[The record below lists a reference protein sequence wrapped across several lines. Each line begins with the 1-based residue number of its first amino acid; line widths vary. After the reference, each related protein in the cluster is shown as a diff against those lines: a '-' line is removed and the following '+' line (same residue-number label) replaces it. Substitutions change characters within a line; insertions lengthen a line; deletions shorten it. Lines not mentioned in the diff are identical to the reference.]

1 MSRAARHR
9 MQGSTGFTLLE
20 IMLAMLVLA
29 MVVTMVSLTLSAS
42 MKAIDAAMDQG
53 DVYYR
58 AQVAL
63 ERISEDLS
71 SALLPADVE
80 FIGNSGEN
88 DNGSAATL
96 SFASLGHVV
105 FDSETG
111 QPGLGLIG
119 YSVRPDKE
127 DEQQLLL
134 LRTDVLYRPLA
145 DNQARTAQNN
155 DAEAF
160 LLSDRLRSV
169 KFSFVDRNGEVL
181 ENWNT
186 RVDPNDKEA
195 ERWLPVAVSC
205 RLEFWINQDEETSV
219 SFETTVILP
228 VGMIQPQSDQ
238 ENRDAA

>member
-1 MSRAARHR
+1 MLTDSRDWLRCSA
-9 MQGSTGFTLLE
+9 GFTLLE

-29 MVVTMVSLTLSAS
+29 MVVSMVSLTLSGS
-42 MKAIDAAMDQG
+42 IKAIDATMDQG

-58 AQVAL
+58 AQIAM

-80 FIGNSGEN
+80 FIGNAGED
-88 DNGSAATL
+88 DNGAAASL
-96 SFASLGHVV
+96 SFASLAHVV
-105 FDSETG
+105 FNAKSD

-119 YSVRPDKE
+119 YTVRADKE

-134 LRTDVLYRPLA
+134 LRTDILYRPLA
-145 DNQARTAQNN
+145 DEQGSKTQNN
-155 DAEAF
+155 DVEAF
-160 LLSDRLRSV
+160 LLCDRLRSV
-169 KFSFVDRNGEVL
+169 KFSFVDHNGEVL

-186 RVDPNDKEA
+186 RVDPDDKDA

-205 RLEFWINQDEETSV
+205 RLEFWINQDEESSV

-228 VGMIQPQSDQ
+228 VGMIQAEDDQ

>member
-1 MSRAARHR
+1 MLPGADSRLQRGA
-9 MQGSTGFTLLE
+9 GFTLLE

-29 MVVTMVSLTLSAS
+29 MVVSMVSLSLSGS
-42 MKAIDAAMDQG
+42 IKAIDATLDQG

-58 AQVAL
+58 AQVAM
-63 ERISEDLS
+63 ERISDDLA
-71 SALLPADVE
+71 SALLPADIE
-80 FIGNSGEN
+80 FIGTAGEN
-88 DNGSAATL
+88 DNGASARL

-105 FDSETG
+105 LNTDTG

-119 YSVRPDKE
+119 YSVRPDEE

-134 LRTDVLYRPLA
+134 LRTDVLYLPLGDGGETKTQDSA
-145 DNQARTAQNN
+145 V
-155 DAEAF
+155 EAF

-169 KFSFVDRNGEVL
+169 KFSFLDQNGEVL
-181 ENWNT
+181 DNWNT
-186 RVDPNDKEA
+186 RVDPNDEEA

-228 VGMIQPQSDQ
+228 VGMIQPESDQ

>member
-1 MSRAARHR
+1 MATATYGRIEGRA
-9 MQGSTGFTLLE
+9 GFTLLE

-29 MVVTMVSLTLSAS
+29 MVVSMVSLTLSGS
-42 MKAIDAAMDQG
+42 MKAIDATLDQG

-80 FIGNSGEN
+80 FVGNSGED
-88 DNGSAATL
+88 DNGAATTL

-105 FDSETG
+105 FNPDSG
-111 QPGLGLIG
+111 QPGLGIIG

-145 DNQARTAQNN
+145 DDQVRSTQNK
-155 DAEAF
+155 DVEAF

-169 KFSFVDRNGEVL
+169 KFSFVDRNGEVV

-186 RVDPNDKEA
+186 RIDPNDTEA

-205 RLEFWINQDEETSV
+205 RLEFWINQEEATSV
-219 SFETTVILP
+219 TFETTVILP
-228 VGMIQPQSDQ
+228 VGMIQAQADQ
-238 ENRDAA
+238 EKRDAA